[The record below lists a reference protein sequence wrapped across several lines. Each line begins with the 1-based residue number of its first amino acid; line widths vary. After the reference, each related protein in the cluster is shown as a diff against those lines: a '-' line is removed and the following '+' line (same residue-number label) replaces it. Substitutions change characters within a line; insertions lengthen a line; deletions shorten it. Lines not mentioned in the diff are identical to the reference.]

1 MGYRGRNR
9 RPGAWPLLRERRR
22 RERHVWTGFY
32 EEMFAKA
39 LGLAKEGLSGGFDV
53 NAAPS
58 SKFSSEDPSHQRDA
72 R

>member
-1 MGYRGRNR
+1 
-9 RPGAWPLLRERRR
+9 
-22 RERHVWTGFY
+22 
-32 EEMFAKA
+32 MFAKA